1 MLYSGTVSFW
11 SWWYAAWRV
20 FLAIACASACLCV
33 CVYMLDSAVVI
44 VIGTVGVYWSVYK
57 SVESGVGCV
66 ELLLLLLL
74 LP

>member
-1 MLYSGTVSFW
+1 MSV
-11 SWWYAAWRV
+11 
-20 FLAIACASACLCV
+20 CV
-33 CVYMLDSAVVI
+33 CMLDSAVVI